1 MFKKKTSTDESG
13 NAPTYLG
20 GGMRIEGKVTGRRPI
35 WMDGQLK
42 GTIDCESEVVIGPT
56 AKIEA
61 AIHASIIKVNGE
73 VKGDLFALDRMEV
86 LSEGRIRGNITNLPG
101 SLIIHEGGVV
111 EGQCLTTSQQELEKL
126 IPRGKVRDEMEKTPP
141 PSATTIPMA
150 PIKAQPEITSVSAE
164 KNKPPES
171 A

>member
-1 MFKKKTSTDESG
+1 MFKKKPSTADSG

-20 GGMRIEGKVTGRRPI
+20 GGMRIEGKVTGQRPI
-35 WMDGQLK
+35 WMDGQLE
-42 GTIDCESEVVIGPT
+42 GTIHCESEVVIGPT

-61 AIHASIIKVNGE
+61 TIHASIIKVNGE

-111 EGQCLTTSQQELEKL
+111 EGQCLTTSQKELEKL
-126 IPRGKVRDEMEKTPP
+126 IPKGKARDEIGKAPVQSSTATSNTPEKAESDIVTK
-141 PSATTIPMA
+141 TTES
-150 PIKAQPEITSVSAE
+150 K
-164 KNKPPES
+164 KLPES